1 MIPFLKLRQF
11 QELGHTVVLL
21 FGDATAQVGD
31 TSDKDAER
39 PMLTR
44 EETQKHA
51 QAFLEKFA
59 KIVDISK
66 IHIYY
71 NSE

>member
-1 MIPFLKLRQF
+1 MVPFLKLKEF
-11 QELGHTVVLL
+11 QKLGHKIVLL

-44 EETQKHA
+44 EETRKNA
-51 QAFLEKFA
+51 EEFLKKFA
-59 KIVDISK
+59 KIIDINSLE
-66 IHIYY
+66 IYY